1 MRGCADIMSITRKY
15 ILYTFILVFTLG
27 MIIYPLEMYSSYRRE
42 IERVNHQLQQVRDSH
57 IPFLIS
63 SLWLTH
69 YDLLQQQIDAIARF
83 SHIDAVTVTDDE
95 GNLFTAGSTAAP
107 NLIVNRE
114 ALMYSYQGSTIE
126 IGELT
131 LYINERQIRRDVYR
145 EELGFI
151 LFHFVLALLIGAL
164 ISYLFHA
171 LAGKHLRRLSD
182 AMRDDSVSSFTTPIT
197 LDRKKRHDD
206 ELEYLTDS
214 INAMRSRLR
223 TQLEE
228 KDLLLREVHHRIK
241 NNMFTVESLLA
252 FQAQTVNN
260 PETSEALIEAKSRL
274 RSMGVLYDRL
284 YRSGNISDMSI
295 RDYLPPLIDEIA
307 SLQTNGSSVQI
318 KTEIDDIIMNSDSLA
333 ALGILL
339 NELLTNS
346 MKHAFPDG
354 KKGTISVVC
363 SSPSP
368 QHAFLVY
375 RDDGIGLPD
384 SVLAGKSEGLGITL
398 IKILAGQLK
407 GTVEMRRDRGTVI
420 EIEFMIY

>member
-1 MRGCADIMSITRKY
+1 MSITRKY

-27 MIIYPLEMYSSYRRE
+27 LIIYPLEMYSSYRRE

-107 NLIVNRE
+107 NLRVNRE

-145 EELGFI
+145 EESVFI
-151 LFHFVLALLIGAL
+151 LFHFVLAILIGAL
-164 ISYLFHA
+164 ISYLFH
-171 LAGKHLRRLSD
+171 LLVGRHLRRLSD
-182 AMRDDSVSSFTTPIT
+182 AMRDDSVGSFTAPIT

-206 ELEYLTDS
+206 ELGYLTDS
-214 INAMRSRLR
+214 INAMRARLR
-223 TQLEE
+223 DQVEE

-252 FQAQTVNN
+252 LQAQTVNN

-295 RDYLPPLIDEIA
+295 RDYLPPLIEEIA

-318 KTEIDDIIMNSDSLA
+318 ETEIDDIIMNADSLA

-339 NELLTNS
+339 NELLT
-346 MKHAFPDG
+346 
-354 KKGTISVVC
+354 
-363 SSPSP
+363 
-368 QHAFLVY
+368 
-375 RDDGIGLPD
+375 
-384 SVLAGKSEGLGITL
+384 
-398 IKILAGQLK
+398 
-407 GTVEMRRDRGTVI
+407 
-420 EIEFMIY
+420 

>member
-1 MRGCADIMSITRKY
+1 MSITRKY

-27 MIIYPLEMYSSYRRE
+27 LIIYPLEMYSSYHRE

-107 NLIVNRE
+107 NLRVNRE
-114 ALMYSYQGSTIE
+114 PLIYTYLGSTRE

-131 LYINERQIRRDVYR
+131 LYINERQIRRDVFR
-145 EELGFI
+145 EESGFI

-171 LAGKHLRRLSD
+171 LAGRHLRRLSD
-182 AMRDDSVSSFTTPIT
+182 AMSDDSGSSFTTPIS
-197 LDRKKRHDD
+197 LDRKKGHDD
-206 ELEYLTDS
+206 ELEYLTAS
-214 INAMRSRLR
+214 INAMRSKLR
-223 TQLEE
+223 IQLEE
-228 KDLLLREVHHRIK
+228 KDMLLREVHHRIK

-252 FQAQTVNN
+252 LKAQSVNN
-260 PETSEALIEAKSRL
+260 PQTSEALIEAKSRL

-284 YRSGNISDMSI
+284 YRSGNISDMSV
-295 RDYLPPLIDEIA
+295 RDYLPPLIEEIA

-318 KTEIDDIIMNSDSLA
+318 ETEIDDIIMSADSLA

-346 MKHAFPDG
+346 MKHAFPNG
-354 KKGTISVVC
+354 KDGTISVAC

-368 QHAFLVY
+368 QHALLIY

-420 EIEFMIY
+420 TIEFMV

>member
-1 MRGCADIMSITRKY
+1 MRGYADIMSITRKY

-27 MIIYPLEMYSSYRRE
+27 LIIYPLEMYSSYRRE

-107 NLIVNRE
+107 NLRVNRE
-114 ALMYSYQGSTIE
+114 ALMYNYQGSTIE

-131 LYINERQIRRDVYR
+131 LYINEQQIRRDVYR

-420 EIEFMIY
+420 EIEFMV

>member
-1 MRGCADIMSITRKY
+1 MRERTETMSITRKY
-15 ILYTFILVFTLG
+15 ILYTFILVFILG
-27 MIIYPLEMYSSYRRE
+27 LFIYPLEMYSSYRRE
-42 IERVNHQLQQVRDSH
+42 IERVNYQLQQVRDSH

-107 NLIVNRE
+107 NLRINRE
-114 ALMYSYQGSTIE
+114 PLIYNYQGSTRE

-131 LYINERQIRRDVYR
+131 LYINERQIRRDVFR
-145 EELGFI
+145 EESGFI
-151 LFHFVLALLIGAL
+151 LFHFFLAILIGAL
-164 ISYLFHA
+164 ISYLFHL
-171 LAGKHLRRLSD
+171 LAGRHLRRLSD
-182 AMRDDSVSSFTTPIT
+182 AMSDESEKSFNAPIS
-197 LDRKKRHDD
+197 LDRKGSHSD
-206 ELEYLTDS
+206 ELEDLTAS
-214 INAMRSRLR
+214 INSMRSKLR
-223 TQLEE
+223 VQVEE
-228 KDLLLREVHHRIK
+228 KDMLLREVHHRIK

-252 FQAQTVNN
+252 LQAQTVDD
-260 PETSEALIEAKSRL
+260 PRTSEALIEAKSRL

-284 YRSGNISDMSI
+284 YRSGNISDMSV
-295 RDYLPPLIDEIA
+295 RDYLPPLIEEIA
-307 SLQTNGSSVQI
+307 GLQSNGTSVRVA
-318 KTEIDDIIMNSDSLA
+318 TEIDDIIMNADSLA

-354 KKGTISVVC
+354 KDGTITVTC

-368 QHAFLVY
+368 QHALLVY

-384 SVLAGKSEGLGITL
+384 AVLAGRTGGLGITL
-398 IKILAGQLK
+398 IQILAGQLK
-407 GTVEMRRDRGTVI
+407 GTVDMKRDQGTVI
-420 EIEFMIY
+420 KIEFMV